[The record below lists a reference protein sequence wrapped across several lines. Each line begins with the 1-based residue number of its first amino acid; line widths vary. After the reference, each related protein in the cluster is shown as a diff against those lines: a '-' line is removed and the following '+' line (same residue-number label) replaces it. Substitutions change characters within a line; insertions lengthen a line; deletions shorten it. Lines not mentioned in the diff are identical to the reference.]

1 MQPPKAPNPA
11 RIAPHL
17 VTLTTRPPE
26 GEWRYEIKYDGYR
39 LMTRID
45 GGQVQLFTKNGF
57 DWADRMPLL
66 AKDLRRLAVH
76 SAWLDGEVVIQEDDG
91 RPAFQ
96 ALQSAFA
103 TRATDDLVYVA
114 FDLMYLN
121 GADLRGEAVELRRQV
136 LEALLEHC
144 ALQRVRYSAALDA
157 DPLQLLANACRMNLE
172 GIVGKRDGSR
182 YSSTRDGAWVK
193 LKCGS
198 RQEFVIAGY
207 TRAAGGIGSL
217 LLGLHDD
224 DGQLVYAGKVRSGF
238 SGRTL
243 EALRVALA
251 PLVQDRPSLADPPRM
266 KSAGVVWL
274 APHQVCEVKFAEITP
289 AGKVRHA
296 VFVGLRDDKPADA
309 ISLESDSEPV

>member
-39 LMTRID
+39 LLARID
-45 GGQVQLFTKNGF
+45 GDQVQLFTKNGH
-57 DWADRMPLL
+57 DWTDRMPLL

-121 GADLRGEAVELRRQV
+121 GADLGVWGAMEPKTNVSPTNAFRCLLPRRPSRQNS
-136 LEALLEHC
+136 C
-144 ALQRVRYSAALDA
+144 
-157 DPLQLLANACRMNLE
+157 ACR
-172 GIVGKRDGSR
+172 
-182 YSSTRDGAWVK
+182 
-193 LKCGS
+193 
-198 RQEFVIAGY
+198 
-207 TRAAGGIGSL
+207 
-217 LLGLHDD
+217 
-224 DGQLVYAGKVRSGF
+224 
-238 SGRTL
+238 
-243 EALRVALA
+243 
-251 PLVQDRPSLADPPRM
+251 PP
-266 KSAGVVWL
+266 G
-274 APHQVCEVKFAEITP
+274 
-289 AGKVRHA
+289 
-296 VFVGLRDDKPADA
+296 
-309 ISLESDSEPV
+309 

>member
-1 MQPPKAPNPA
+1 MQPPKAPNPGW
-11 RIAPHL
+11 IAPQL
-17 VTLTTRPPE
+17 VTLTTRPPQ

-39 LMTRID
+39 LLVRID
-45 GGQVQLFTKNGF
+45 GEQVQLFTKNGF
-57 DWADRMPLL
+57 DWTDRMPLL
-66 AKDLRRLAVH
+66 TKDLERLAVH

-103 TRATDDLVYVA
+103 SKATDDLVYVA
-114 FDLMYLN
+114 FDLLYLN

-144 ALQRVRYSAALDA
+144 PMERVRFSVTLDA
-157 DPLQLLANACRMNLE
+157 DPMQLLANACRMNLE

-182 YSSTRDGAWVK
+182 YSSARDGAWVK
-193 LKCGS
+193 LKCGN

-207 TRAAGGIGSL
+207 TRAAAGIGSL
-217 LLGLHDD
+217 LLGLHND
-224 DGQLVYAGKVRSGF
+224 DGQLVYAGRVRSGI
-238 SGRTL
+238 SERTL
-243 EALRVALA
+243 KALRVALA
-251 PLVQDRPSLADPPRM
+251 PLAQDRTPLIDPPRM
-266 KSAGVVWL
+266 ERAGVVWL
-274 APHQVCEVKFAEITP
+274 APQQVCEVKFAEITP

-309 ISLESDSEPV
+309 ISLENDSELD